1 MILFHLMALS
11 EKSRYEENNV
21 KNVFDYRI
29 ILIISTCQID
39 HCSPSAWWI
48 LRMEILISNKI
59 HLISF
64 RFEIKGACIEI
75 LCGKNS
81 WNKNKIHDDLHT
93 SISSISRIPVNPY
106 LSSHCYGSRT
116 LLRMKTLN
124 GMSCMNTAYFEIARK
139 YYWNSLVNFNMNN
152 FPKAY
157 LF

>member
-21 KNVFDYRI
+21 KNVYDYRI

-39 HCSPSAWWI
+39 HCSRSPSAWWI

-59 HLISF
+59 HLILF
-64 RFEIKGACIEI
+64 RFELKGACIEI

-139 YYWNSLVNFNMNN
+139 HI
-152 FPKAY
+152 Y
-157 LF
+157 LC